1 MMALQYV
8 LCPVTGGEED
18 GPALRAA
25 LKVAARFDAHV
36 RALFVRSSV
45 SAAIPYLGE
54 GLTGTIVENIVAAAA
69 KASDEAMIAAK
80 LHVDAALQA
89 CDVDASKMS
98 IRVVEGVVE
107 DEVAAASRLAD
118 IVVYARDPADAGF
131 PDRSLAEHTL
141 LGARRPIVIAP
152 PGSFKSVGTRVTVLW
167 DGGTAAASALMASL
181 PFIRRASSVEVVT
194 MSSDEDESE
203 ILEDVRDA
211 LAIRGMSA
219 EMRSVDRQSSADG
232 AHLMMAALQGE
243 PDLIVMGGYGHS
255 RLRQLVLGGITRH
268 MLKHAPVPILMA
280 H

>member
-1 MMALQYV
+1 MALQYV

-54 GLTGTIVENIVAAAA
+54 GLTGTIVENIVAAAS
-69 KASDEAMIAAK
+69 KASDDAMVAAK
-80 LHVDAALQA
+80 THVDAALGG
-89 CDVDASKMS
+89 CGVDASKLS
-98 IRVVEGVVE
+98 IRVTEGVVE

-141 LGARRPIVIAP
+141 LGARRPILIAP
-152 PGSFKSVGTRVTVLW
+152 PGLFPSVGTRVSVLW

-181 PFIRRASSVEVVT
+181 PFIRKAASVEIIT
-194 MSSDEDESE
+194 MTADQDESE

-211 LAIRGMSA
+211 LSIRGLTA
-219 EMRSVDRQSSADG
+219 QMRTVDRQSSVDG
-232 AHLMMAALQGE
+232 AHLMMAALQTE

-255 RLRQLVLGGITRH
+255 RLRQLVLGGVTRH
-268 MLKHAPVPILMA
+268 MLKHAPVPVLMA

>member
-1 MMALQYV
+1 MALQYV

-69 KASDEAMIAAK
+69 KASDESMISAK
-80 LHVDAALQA
+80 SHVDAAL
-89 CDVDASKMS
+89 ASAGVEVSKLS
-98 IRVVEGVVE
+98 IRVTEGVVE

-118 IVVYARDPADAGF
+118 LVVYARDPADAGF

-141 LGARRPIVIAP
+141 LGARRPILIAP
-152 PGSFKSVGTRVTVLW
+152 PGPFETVGTRVTVLW

-181 PFIRRASSVEVVT
+181 PFIKQAISVEVIT
-194 MSSDEDESE
+194 MTSDDDEAE
-203 ILEDVRDA
+203 LLEDVRDA

-219 EMRSVDRQSSADG
+219 TMRTIDRHASVDG
-232 AHLMMAALQGE
+232 AHLMTAALQTE

-255 RLRQLVLGGITRH
+255 RLRQLVLGGVTRH
-268 MLKHAPVPILMA
+268 MLKHAPVPVLMA